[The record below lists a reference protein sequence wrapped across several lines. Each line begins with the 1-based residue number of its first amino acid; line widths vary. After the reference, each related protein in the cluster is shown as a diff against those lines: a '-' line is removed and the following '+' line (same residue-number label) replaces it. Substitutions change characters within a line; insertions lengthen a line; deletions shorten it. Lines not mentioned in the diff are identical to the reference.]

1 ELAALDIDARA
12 LELLVE
18 RAPPP
23 LEQAQ
28 ALARQVELALGAV
41 ELGQLLRFLALE
53 PGRGLA
59 VLAGEP
65 PCLFQ
70 LLALGRLEAVLREG
84 RRPEQEREGERWGAG
99 RTEAHGPTA
108 RSTRESAISDAIQA
122 SATAAPRKASEPSGG
137 RNTTPDTCA
146 LTACLNVSST
156 PSASTA
162 ASAASNM
169 ASITNGVAMKR
180 SVAPSRLMISTCWRR
195 ARTVNRSVL

>member
-1 ELAALDIDARA
+1 QLAERLRREQELQLARRPVLVEVAQPAGELLAPLVERELAALDIDARA

-84 RRPEQEREGERWGAG
+84 RRPEQEREGERCGAG

-122 SATAAPRKASEPSGG
+122 
-137 RNTTPDTCA
+137 
-146 LTACLNVSST
+146 
-156 PSASTA
+156 
-162 ASAASNM
+162 
-169 ASITNGVAMKR
+169 
-180 SVAPSRLMISTCWRR
+180 
-195 ARTVNRSVL
+195 